1 METKKQKTATL
12 LIISNSKPLSSQLS
26 KFTGDPW
33 TTQAFE
39 KFGDGDFIRHKATGK
54 NFVVITKTIFDEL
67 SDQFL
72 KNKLAFYRQR
82 YKLTAIR
89 RK

>member
-12 LIISNSKPLSSQLS
+12 LIISNSKPLSSQLR

-33 TTQAFE
+33 NVQDFE
-39 KFGDGDFIRHKATGK
+39 KFGEGDFIRHKETGK